1 MIGISSFRI
10 KDCLFEP
17 KVIHY
22 HFSSVSSRKGSLQ
35 HLATFFFSFY
45 AFSLCYNVLFCSFLR
60 NKYIT
65 NSDIN
70 TIISSSGHLHIRKMG
85 PRESAVL
92 LSLAVFSVFSFG
104 YLFPF
109 FPVSYWLVS
118 SCSASAS
125 CWDCKAVIMWLSL
138 SSPSKNSSAPC
149 SVIPILWSVTRPL
162 GKTCSFLNFEGGYT
176 QEAVQF
182 FFFNHRHSLTIIHEG
197 EVNIF
202 E

>member
-1 MIGISSFRI
+1 MVGISSFRI

-22 HFSSVSSRKGSLQ
+22 NFPLYPQGKAVYNTWRL
-35 HLATFFFSFY
+35 FFSFFMLFHY
-45 AFSLCYNVLFCSFLR
+45 VTMYYFAFFLR

-125 CWDCKAVIMWLSL
+125 C
-138 SSPSKNSSAPC
+138 
-149 SVIPILWSVTRPL
+149 
-162 GKTCSFLNFEGGYT
+162 
-176 QEAVQF
+176 
-182 FFFNHRHSLTIIHEG
+182 
-197 EVNIF
+197 
-202 E
+202 

>member
-1 MIGISSFRI
+1 MEFLPLGSKIVYLNQR
-10 KDCLFEP
+10 LFIIIFLCILKERQ
-17 KVIHY
+17 
-22 HFSSVSSRKGSLQ
+22 FTTLGD
-35 HLATFFFSFY
+35 FFFFFNAS
-45 AFSLCYNVLFCSFLR
+45 SLCYNVLFCSFLR

-162 GKTCSFLNFEGGYT
+162 GKTCSFLDFEGGYA

-182 FFFNHRHSLTIIHEG
+182 FFHYRHSFTIIHEG

>member
-1 MIGISSFRI
+1 MLQCTILPFF
-10 KDCLFEP
+10 K
-17 KVIHY
+17 KQIHNQFWY
-22 HFSSVSSRKGSLQ
+22 
-35 HLATFFFSFY
+35 
-45 AFSLCYNVLFCSFLR
+45 
-60 NKYIT
+60 KYYYFIVWPLPH
-65 NSDIN
+65 S
-70 TIISSSGHLHIRKMG
+70 KMS

-162 GKTCSFLNFEGGYT
+162 GKTCSFLDFEGGYA

-182 FFFNHRHSLTIIHEG
+182 VFFITAIALQLFTKAKWIFLNNNNMLWAWG
-197 EVNIF
+197 E
-202 E
+202 